1 MSTYLDPQT
10 LKVESAPDGT
20 LRAQI
25 EGDRCALRLD
35 VLRAFPI
42 SNANENLVLR
52 DGGGKEVGILQNLK
66 DLDAG
71 IRALLEKALA
81 DRYFLPKITRIN
93 SILERF
99 GSAVW
104 DVDTDRG
111 ATSITTKALH
121 EAIYEVTPSRFL
133 LRDTE
138 ENRYEIPDV
147 NALDADS
154 RSRFLGKV

>member
-1 MSTYLDPQT
+1 MSTYLDT
-10 LKVESAPDGT
+10 NLLRIEAAPDGT
-20 LRAQI
+20 LRAEIQ
-25 EGDRCALRLD
+25 GDRCALRLD
-35 VLRAFPI
+35 ILRAFPI

-52 DGGGKEVGILQNLK
+52 DGGGKEVAILQDLK
-66 DLDAG
+66 SLDSQT
-71 IRALLEKALA
+71 RELLEKALEN
-81 DRYFLPKITRIN
+81 RYFLPKITKIN
-93 SILERF
+93 SILEKF

-111 ATSITTKALH
+111 PTSITTKALH
-121 EAIYEVTPSRFL
+121 EAIYEVTPTRFM

-147 NALDADS
+147 TALDDVS